1 MLIREV
7 CKVKRV
13 LSLLILMAF
22 FISGCNNTS
31 GNSSTSNVET
41 TKFVL
46 SEDDATLKNEY
57 LELSVNRQN
66 GDLKVCDLK
75 SGKEYYS
82 TSPKADENDWVMG
95 PMRMSF
101 KSQIAI
107 NVIDKYGE
115 LSTVYSFSGAVR
127 EDGFKL
133 LVADDA
139 ICAEYKF
146 ANEKIKLSVEYR
158 LKDNRLVV
166 DIPTSKI
173 YEKGDYSLADI
184 NVLPFFAAA
193 TPEDTGSLLVPSGS
207 GAVIDFNNAK
217 GDYGELKQKIYGD
230 DPMDLKEYKTE
241 QGQIIL
247 FPMYSMTYAN
257 SNSSLLAYI
266 EDGAALATLN
276 AAATSTD
283 SQLTTASFSFNYHPY
298 TLVNPLNTSSQQVKY
313 NRLTKS
319 ACKVEKFS
327 LSYEFFDEAKDY
339 FSIAN
344 EVKKRLLAQGVTAD
358 ENATDNKLYLEL
370 LMGVRK
376 SVYSMGIPRNICY
389 PLTTISEAEKIAE
402 DFENQSIVMILN
414 GIDSDGVYGGKIDTS
429 FKINSNIGNKKQYDS
444 LSEKLDKNG
453 GKLYFVANST
463 EFTRSKMSYSLLFDG
478 VRSVTGK
485 NIKRYRYR
493 LGDGQQN
500 TDIEAVNLLSHTKIL
515 KSVDSIIS
523 SAKKSNVTAVAPL
536 TLSNSPYTSNND
548 LGDRKNVT
556 DTFEKALSNYKTA
569 GLDILLSSPIDSFIK
584 YSDNIYSLP
593 VSSGKHKIFDRDIP
607 FVQMVLNGIKNYSVP
622 AVNSDNGRFVFLK
635 ALESGSSLA
644 YSLYNGDYDDIYDTS
659 INYYNSS
666 QYDLQRESLKT
677 QVLEYKNVTEQL
689 KEAKIVGYSVISNEV
704 RATRYSNNKT
714 LMINFGIDDITIDNH
729 KIPAESY
736 IIFDEGGTDGD

>member
-1 MLIREV
+1 M
-7 CKVKRV
+7 KRI
-13 LSLLILMAF
+13 LSLLILMTF

-95 PMRMSF
+95 PMRMAF

-115 LSTVYSFSGAVR
+115 LSTVYGFSGAVR
-127 EDGFKL
+127 EDGFRL

-146 ANEKIKLSVEYR
+146 VNEKIKLSVEYR
-158 LKDNRLVV
+158 LKDNRLII

-193 TPEDTGSLLVPSGS
+193 TPEDAGSLLVPSGS

-217 GDYGELKQKIYGD
+217 GDYGEFKQKIYGD
-230 DPMDLKEYKTE
+230 DPMDSKEYKTE

-247 FPMYSMTYAN
+247 FPMYSMTYEN
-257 SNSSLLAYI
+257 SNSSLLAYV
-266 EDGAALATLN
+266 ENGAALATLN
-276 AAATSTD
+276 AAAASTD

-402 DFENQSIVMILN
+402 DFDNQSIVMILN

-429 FKINSNIGNKKQYDS
+429 FKIDSNIGNKKQYKI
-444 LSEKLDKNG
+444 LSEKLVKNG
-453 GKLYFVANST
+453 GNLYFVANST
-463 EFTRSKMSYSLLFDG
+463 EFTRSKTSYSLLFDA

-485 NIKRYRYR
+485 NIKSYRYR
-493 LGDGQQN
+493 LGDGQLN
-500 TDIEAVNLLSHTKIL
+500 TDFEAINLLSHTKIL
-515 KSVDSIIS
+515 KSVAGVID
-523 SAKKSNVTAVAPL
+523 SAKKNGVTSVAPL
-536 TLSNSPYTSNND
+536 TLSNSPYTSND
-548 LGDRKNVT
+548 EYGDRENAT
-556 DTFEKALSNYKTA
+556 AIFEKALSNYKA
-569 GLDILLSSPIDSFIK
+569 ADFDILLSSPIDSFIK

-593 VSSGKHKIFDRDIP
+593 VSSSKHKIFDRDIP
-607 FVQMVLNGIKNYSVP
+607 FVQMVLNGIKNYSIP
-622 AVNSDNGRFVFLK
+622 AVNADNGKFMFLK

-644 YSLYNGDYDDIYDTS
+644 YSLYDGDYNDIYDTP

-666 QYDLQRESLKT
+666 QYDVLCDSLKK
-677 QVLEYKNVTEQL
+677 QVAEYQNIMNEL
-689 KEAKIVGYSVISNEV
+689 KGAQIVGYTVISNNL
-704 RATRYSNNKT
+704 RATHYSNNKT
-714 LMINFGIDDITIDNH
+714 LMINLSTENIITDGYE
-729 KIPAESY
+729 IPAESY
-736 IIFDEGGTDGD
+736 LIVNDRGE